1 MKQYR
6 CPYCNK
12 LLFYADYFIGEIQ
25 CPRCKLKVRMERDPE
40 LTEIIERVVDVLTRK

>member
-6 CPYCNK
+6 CPNCHK

-25 CPRCKLKVRMERDPE
+25 CPRCKIKVKKEKDKE
-40 LTEIIERVVDVLTRK
+40 LVALIEKVINTLVSP